1 MFALDPPIFFGL
13 LPLMGV
19 ITSFEAD
26 VEAWCPFACLTCK
39 KKAEDVQAVFDEC
52 KVWCVLADVD
62 GYDLSLTVAGEL
74 APLTNYF
81 LLCYGVFSIYK
92 NMI

>member
-1 MFALDPPIFFGL
+1 MFALDPPVFFGL
-13 LPLMGV
+13 LPLIGV

-26 VEAWCPFACLTCK
+26 VEAWCPFACLTYK

-74 APLTNYF
+74 VPLTNYF
-81 LLCYGVFSIYK
+81 LLCYGVFSIY